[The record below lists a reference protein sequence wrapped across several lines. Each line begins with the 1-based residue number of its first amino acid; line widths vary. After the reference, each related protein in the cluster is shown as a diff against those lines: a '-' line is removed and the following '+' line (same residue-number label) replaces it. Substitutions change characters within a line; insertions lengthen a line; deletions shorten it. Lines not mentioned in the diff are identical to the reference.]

1 MKKYLQFI
9 AVMGIFG
16 VLVLFRQLKG
26 SDAQP
31 VVVPPQSNPSSQ
43 DQTITSPP
51 SSNSDTSSLPTPT
64 TPATGSSSGQY
75 KDGTYTGPVTDAF
88 YGNYQVQAVI
98 SGGKLT
104 DVVFLQYPN
113 DNPTSHSINQQASVF
128 LKQEAIAAQSAN
140 VDIVSGA
147 SDSSQA
153 FRQSLASA
161 LTQAR

>member
-1 MKKYLQFI
+1 MKKYIQFVV
-9 AVMGIFG
+9 VMGIFG
-16 VLVLFRQLKG
+16 ALVLVRQIKG
-26 SDAQP
+26 SDEQP
-31 VVVPPQSNPSSQ
+31 VVIPPNTSSSSQ
-43 DQTITSPP
+43 NQTITPAP
-51 SSNSDTSSLPTPT
+51 TNSSKNVSPTPT
-64 TPATGSSSGQY
+64 TSSAGGSSGQY

-98 SGGKLT
+98 KGGKLV

-113 DNPTSHSINQQASVF
+113 DNRTSLSINTQASVF

-161 LTQAR
+161 LSQAQ